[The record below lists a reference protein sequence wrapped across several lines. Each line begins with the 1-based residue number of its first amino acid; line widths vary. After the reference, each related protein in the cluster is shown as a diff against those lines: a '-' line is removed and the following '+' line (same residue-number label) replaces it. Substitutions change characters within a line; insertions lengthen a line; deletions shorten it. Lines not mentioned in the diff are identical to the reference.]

1 MGKNKKIKKTI
12 KKKVVKKQ
20 IKKNQNKKPQEE
32 KRMTPD
38 QQSKQLEFLKT
49 ALSRPGAQGGGGDPQ
64 YRDLTQKVQQLTEE
78 NNQKNAALI
87 EMKNRYESEQQMK
100 KQLNQKEQ
108 DVKRK

>member
-32 KRMTPD
+32 RRMTPD

-64 YRDLTQKVQQLTEE
+64 SSRGRRRSSIQRFNSKGSTI
-78 NNQKNAALI
+78 N
-87 EMKNRYESEQQMK
+87 
-100 KQLNQKEQ
+100 
-108 DVKRK
+108 